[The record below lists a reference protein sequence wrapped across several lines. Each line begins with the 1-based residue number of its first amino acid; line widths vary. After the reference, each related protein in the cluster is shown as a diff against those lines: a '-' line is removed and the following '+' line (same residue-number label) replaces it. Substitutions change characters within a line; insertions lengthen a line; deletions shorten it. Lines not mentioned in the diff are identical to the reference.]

1 MIAGIYLTLNWRS
14 KPKPMH
20 RESARQTAAAQTT
33 RKGSPCTARAPGKPQ
48 QPKRPDREARAPRER
63 PANRSSPNDQKGKPV
78 HRKSA
83 RQAAAAQT
91 TRQGSP
97 CTARAPGK
105 PQQPKRP
112 DREARTPQERR
123 ARTPVK
129 ENSRFSQESKK
140 TCRQNAPQEFEKGN
154 LVDKVVLLLMCAFSA
169 ARGLQKRPA
178 RPAATT
184 EKSARVVLKII
195 MVITRFSLICVCGR
209 RLFRRPAVVWSCCR
223 SGGLLV

>member
-1 MIAGIYLTLNWRS
+1 
-14 KPKPMH
+14 MH

-33 RKGSPCTARAPGKPQ
+33 RKESPCTARAPGKPQ
-48 QPKRPDREARAPRER
+48 QPERPERDARAPQER
-63 PANRSSPNDQKGKPV
+63 LANRSSPNDQTGKPV

-97 CTARAPGK
+97 YTAGAPSPNPRERK
-105 PQQPKRP
+105 QPIFTRI
-112 DREARTPQERR
+112 Q
-123 ARTPVK
+123 
-129 ENSRFSQESKK
+129 K

-209 RLFRRPAVVWSCCR
+209 RLFRCPALVWSCCR

>member
-1 MIAGIYLTLNWRS
+1 MTLNWLTE
-14 KPKPMH
+14 PKPMH
-20 RESARQTAAAQTT
+20 RKSTRQAAAAQTT

-48 QPKRPDREARAPRER
+48 QPKRPADREARA
-63 PANRSSPNDQKGKPV
+63 
-78 HRKSA
+78 
-83 RQAAAAQT
+83 
-91 TRQGSP
+91 
-97 CTARAPGK
+97 
-105 PQQPKRP
+105 
-112 DREARTPQERR
+112 PQERR
-123 ARTPVK
+123 ARTPGK

-140 TCRQNAPQEFEKGN
+140 KCRQNAPQDFEKGN

-169 ARGLQKRPA
+169 ARGLQKGPA